1 MASQYLGKYLK
12 HFFFIVI
19 HLTILNTLNAHYT
32 LVIETGS
39 KQRSSK
45 HSHRLWDI
53 SDQALTSFMRHI
65 WQGLHL
71 LDAQSQW
78 EQVYRNYFLS
88 TSNKIF
94 LSTSCFLKNLTAQ
107 RPEVAGNL
115 QYLQYYKL
123 LVCISGYKDFSKQ
136 LAYVIITGHTHE
148 LSH

>member
-1 MASQYLGKYLK
+1 MNGFTVLRQILKTLFLNCHSPYYFKYSQCPLHSSNWNRVKTK
-12 HFFFIVI
+12 VI
-19 HLTILNTLNAHYT
+19 
-32 LVIETGS
+32 
-39 KQRSSK
+39 
-45 HSHRLWDI
+45 
-53 SDQALTSFMRHI
+53 QALTSFMRRI
-65 WQGLHL
+65 WQGLHS

-88 TSNKIF
+88 ASNKIF

-107 RPEVAGNL
+107 RAEVAGNL